1 MRGASAPPPP
11 ALRRPTPAP
20 APAAPRRPDPADLAM
35 VVAASDSLVHAQFRP
50 LREQRPAGPRPDPA
64 AVTLLAQL
72 DRVDDNLRGLRHSL
86 RPR

>member
-1 MRGASAPPPP
+1 
-11 ALRRPTPAP
+11 
-20 APAAPRRPDPADLAM
+20 M